1 MGAVAAY
8 REAAEG
14 RAGAARAGL
23 EALVG
28 DLGALAERL
37 GGGGQTPQEA
47 RAALLER
54 VSRASVEGL
63 QANEPLAE
71 ALGEVQDL
79 LTLMVRYLRDVE
91 LWAQLQVPPVS
102 DGNNFGVDVQ
112 ASCIALVQ
120 DRRQKAR
127 LAFETLSEWHWQRGN
142 AIEKFASQ
150 TVQVAPQAGSAPGP
164 GPTRKT
170 YDYVEDFRMFVVSL
184 DVKAQFDAYDSC
196 NRAMADIVVCLDT
209 LEKNREKVEQPR
221 GSGGNVTLM
230 Y

>member
-1 MGAVAAY
+1 MG
-8 REAAEG
+8 E
-14 RAGAARAGL
+14 
-23 EALVG
+23 
-28 DLGALAERL
+28 LGALAERL
-37 GGGGQTPQEA
+37 GGGGRTPQEA
-47 RAALLER
+47 RAALLEQ

-63 QANEPLAE
+63 QANEPLGE
-71 ALGEVQDL
+71 ALGEAQDL
-79 LTLMVRYLRDVE
+79 LTLMVRHLRDVE

-102 DGNNFGVDVQ
+102 DGNNFGVEVQ

-150 TVQVAPQAGSAPGP
+150 TVSARKTSES
-164 GPTRKT
+164 PTRKT
-170 YDYVEDFRMFVVSL
+170 YDYVEDFRMFVVGL
-184 DVKAQFDAYDSC
+184 DVKAQFDALDAC

>member
-150 TVQVAPQAGSAPGP
+150 TVSAPGP

-170 YDYVEDFRMFVVSL
+170 YDYVEDFRMFVVGL